1 MKIGIIGTG
10 NIGRSL
16 GILWAEQGHDV
27 FFGSCDTE
35 RAQSAARLA
44 HSDNQSRTIGAGS
57 NDEAARFGD
66 VLLYTVQ
73 GVPPEQVLSDIS
85 VLKDK
90 ILIDPNNA
98 NIPENFFYEP
108 IILALAEKLQWQA
121 PLSRVVKAFNTIAQ
135 EVFEL
140 SLNPLRGER
149 VSVFVAGDDEAAR
162 QIVMGLSTDIG
173 FEPVDCGPLRN
184 ARLIEG
190 LADILRY
197 VAIRGSKGAYTAI
210 TIQSLPK
217 PEHAARLGGRLQLLG
232 QGTR

>member
-1 MKIGIIGTG
+1 MKIGVIGTG

-16 GILWAEQGHDV
+16 GILWAEQGHDI
-27 FFGSCDTE
+27 FFGSNEIE
-35 RAQSAARLA
+35 RAQAAARLVK
-44 HSDNQSRTIGAGS
+44 SDNQSRMIGTGT

-66 VLLYTVQ
+66 VLLYTVR

-90 ILIDPNNA
+90 ILIDPSNT
-98 NIPENFFYEP
+98 NIPEGFLYEP
-108 IILALAEKLQWQA
+108 ICLALAEKLQWQA
-121 PLSRVVKAFNTIAQ
+121 PLSRVVKAFSTVAQ

-140 SLNPLRGER
+140 SFDPLRGEK
-149 VSVFVAGDDEAAR
+149 VSVFIAGDDEAAR

-197 VAIRGSKGAYTAI
+197 VAIRGGRGAYTAI

-217 PEHAARLGGRLQLLG
+217 PEHAARLGGRLQLLE
-232 QGTR
+232 QGTQ